1 LPHGKRFFFGAAQA
15 SVYRAFNRRT
25 GTKNANSSIGAARM
39 TRNNPES
46 GKFVPPSIAELT
58 VRLLARTDAADAL
71 AAVAISEVEPHEV
84 AVALRTEPRQAWQ
97 EGLAAARSCVASAPT
112 DVSQPGEWASLIVRR
127 GPVHSLPFAFCNF
140 PQQVRDLN
148 PLLQSKDLS
157 ELPSAGA
164 EGGPASTGLRNWA
177 NQHIRK
183 GTFPQAL
190 IGCALLRA
198 AGDYDSAAAALSG
211 LRGCAPAEW
220 QAALTNEE
228 AALLWERG
236 EREQAA
242 RLWAGLPENTAVL
255 FNRGMAALFMNKPAE
270 GRVSLRKAVA
280 TLNDS
285 DPWHHLA
292 SLYLALAEMRG

>member
-1 LPHGKRFFFGAAQA
+1 
-15 SVYRAFNRRT
+15 
-25 GTKNANSSIGAARM
+25 M
-39 TRNNPES
+39 TRTNPES

-97 EGLAAARSCVASAPT
+97 EGLAVLKSFVVSAPT
-112 DVSQPGEWASLIVRR
+112 DIHQPGEWASLIVRR
-127 GPVHSLPFAFCNF
+127 APVSSLPLALCNF
-140 PQQVRDLN
+140 PQQVRDVN
-148 PLLQSKDLS
+148 PVLQSKDLS
-157 ELPSAGA
+157 ELPTAGGEA
-164 EGGPASTGLRNWA
+164 APASTGLRNWA

-198 AGDYDSAAAALSG
+198 AGDYDAAAAALSG

-220 QAALTNEE
+220 QAAVTNEE

-236 EREQAA
+236 ECQQAA
-242 RLWAGLPENTAVL
+242 QLWAGLPENAAVL
-255 FNRGMAALFMNKPAE
+255 FNRGMAALFMNKPAQA
-270 GRVSLRKAVA
+270 RDNLRKAVA
-280 TLNDS
+280 NLKDS